1 MGFWGRLIGAA
12 AAEAA
17 EKIAEADRAAPPD
30 PWRWTKRGIA
40 LAILILGWLF
50 ILWANRFHIT
60 APTIFLCIGFLA
72 VELTVISLFRTGAE
86 MAAPDEEIDD
96 STWGRP
102 LGARAELERE
112 KKTLLKAIKE
122 AEFDREMGK
131 LSKADADEMI
141 GLYRAR
147 AIEVIKEIDKL
158 DGGAGT
164 VREQIE
170 REVKARLELEAK
182 SKAVVEKAGAMKA
195 GKNKKK
201 AAAAAAKD
209 APKQAEAKDA
219 PAEAKEAEPAPDASG
234 AADEAAPP
242 APESTE
248 PATKEASP

>member
-1 MGFWGRLIGAA
+1 MGFFGKVIGAA

-17 EKIAEADRAAPPD
+17 EKIADAERSAPPD

-40 LAILILGWLF
+40 LGVLVLGWLF
-50 ILWANRFHIT
+50 IFWANRFHIT

-72 VELTVISLFRTGAE
+72 IVLTVVSLFHTGAE
-86 MAAPDEEIDD
+86 MAVPDEEMDD

-112 KKTLLKAIKE
+112 KKTMLKAIKE

-131 LSKADADEMI
+131 LSKVDADEMI

-170 REVKARLELEAK
+170 REVKARLELEAR
-182 SKAVVEKAGAMKA
+182 SKAVVEKAARDKA
-195 GKNKKK
+195 IKKKK
-201 AAAAAAKD
+201 APGAAAKD
-209 APKQAEAKDA
+209 AAAA
-219 PAEAKEAEPAPDASG
+219 AS
-234 AADEAAPP
+234 
-242 APESTE
+242 
-248 PATKEASP
+248 